1 MDVDVLRKEISDT
14 GESKYKVVRLR
25 ADLQLLRDGQLVE
38 GVGQSA
44 SGGGA
49 QAVKGTLCRPYGA
62 VKVRAHTVGAH
73 KCLLHDYW
81 MNGRTSEFLLLL

>member
-49 QAVKGTLCRPYGA
+49 QAVKCTL
-62 VKVRAHTVGAH
+62 
-73 KCLLHDYW
+73 
-81 MNGRTSEFLLLL
+81 